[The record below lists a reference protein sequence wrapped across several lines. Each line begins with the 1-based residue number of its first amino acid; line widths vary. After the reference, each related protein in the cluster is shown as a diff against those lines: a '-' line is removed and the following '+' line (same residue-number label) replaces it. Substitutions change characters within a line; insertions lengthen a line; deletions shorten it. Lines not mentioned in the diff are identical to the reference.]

1 MHLQRNLAL
10 GLVMMIALLTS
21 HTTAAQDIET
31 LVMPGE
37 VIKGHFEF
45 ESECSSCHK
54 LFNKQGQ
61 RQLCLDC
68 HEEVAADFEQQTGFH
83 GLRTEVQNDQCASC
97 HTEHEGRDAVIVIM
111 DEETFDHRFT
121 DFQLEGPHADADCAD
136 CHSPELKHRE
146 APSEC
151 VDCHFEDQP
160 HQEVMGTECGSC
172 HQPTEWLEAKF
183 DHDETDYP
191 LLGKHREATCL
202 DCHEDRTF
210 ASPATN
216 CFGCHASD
224 DRHEGRNEEE
234 CETCHNPRDWTDTS
248 FDHQRD
254 TDFELLGNHALLQCD
269 DCHSDDPY
277 ADKIKPVCISC
288 HVEDDNHDAHNG
300 QECGNCHNN
309 SDWTESTFVHNLQTD
324 YTLNGAHKEVLCNDC
339 HIEPIFEAELNTTCD
354 SCHLDDDAHEKS
366 LGTQCE
372 NCHTEV
378 SWQDPVFFDHDLTSF
393 PLLGKHSEKE
403 CTDCHTNQAFGDT
416 GSECTGCHKE
426 EDPHRGYF
434 SQVCGACHNP
444 VGWDKVTFDH
454 DLQTQFPLAGAH
466 VRVSC
471 EECHRSPLEKIKAI
485 DGNCRTCHRAH
496 DVHDGEFGTD
506 CGRCHT
512 ADSFTEVR
520 SIQ

>member
-1 MHLQRNLAL
+1 MHLQRTLSL
-10 GLVMMIALLTS
+10 GFVMMIALLTS

-54 LFNKQGQ
+54 LFDKEGQ

-83 GLRTEVQNDQCASC
+83 GLRAEVQNDQCASC
-97 HTEHEGRDAVIVIM
+97 HTEHDGRDAVIVIM

-121 DFQLEGPHADADCAD
+121 DFHLEGPHADADCTD
-136 CHSPELKHRE
+136 CHAPELKHRE

-172 HQPTEWLEAKF
+172 HQATEWLEAK
-183 DHDETDYP
+183 
-191 LLGKHREATCL
+191 L
-202 DCHEDRTF
+202 
-210 ASPATN
+210 
-216 CFGCHASD
+216 
-224 DRHEGRNEEE
+224 GRNGEE

-254 TDFELLGNHALLQCD
+254 TDFDLLGNHALLQCD

-288 HVEDDNHDAHNG
+288 HLEDDNHDAHNG
-300 QECGNCHNN
+300 QECGTCHND
-309 SDWTESTFVHNLQTD
+309 SDWTESTFAHDLQTE
-324 YTLNGAHKEVLCNDC
+324 YTLNGAHKEVVCIDC
-339 HIEPIFEAELNTTCD
+339 HIEPIFEVELKTTCD
-354 SCHLDDDAHEKS
+354 SCHLDDDAHEES

-378 SWQDPVFFDHDLTSF
+378 NWQDPVFFDHELTSF

-403 CTDCHTNQAFGDT
+403 CIDCHANQSFGDT
-416 GSECTGCHKE
+416 ESECIACHKE
-426 EDPHRGYF
+426 EDPHRGNF
-434 SQVCGACHNP
+434 DRTCGQCHNP
-444 VGWDKVTFDH
+444 VAWDKVTFDH
-454 DLQTQFPLAGAH
+454 DLQTEFALVGAH
-466 VRVSC
+466 VNVSC
-471 EECHRSPLEKIKAI
+471 DDCHRSPLERIKNI
-485 DGNCRTCHRAH
+485 NGSCRNCHRTH
-496 DVHDGEFGTD
+496 DIHDGEFGAD

-512 ADSFTEVR
+512 ANSFTDVR